1 MVSSRFPHFAKLL
14 GVVVFLSVLILA
26 GCGGGG
32 SGSTSGSKPG
42 TGINVI
48 VGSKK
53 DADGQLLASMYAL
66 LLQSKGYN
74 VTTKLALGDTTV
86 LDGAIKSGAVDIYP
100 EFNGTALNVYK
111 LTTTQDPQTAY
122 NEAKAYYAQNFQ
134 LTWLNPALNLND
146 SYGICTSAANVSH
159 YNLKSLSDLTPV
171 ASQLTLGL
179 QQDAVSVYQP
189 VYAAY
194 GIHFKGTTFISEQ
207 LSFAAVTHG
216 DIQVNECYTT
226 DPAIVTNN
234 FTLLTDP
241 KNVFPPYNPS
251 PVVRNQLISKS
262 AAVATTLNVLPS
274 HLTTAKITALI
285 KQVSVDNKDPMTVA
299 QSFLKSEGLI

>member
-1 MVSSRFPHFAKLL
+1 MPASRYPHFAKLL

-32 SGSTSGSKPG
+32 SGSTASKPG
-42 TGINVI
+42 TGISVI

-66 LLQSKGYN
+66 LLQHQGYS
-74 VTTKLALGDTTV
+74 VTSKLALGDTTV

-111 LTTTQDPQTAY
+111 LPTTQDPQRAY
-122 NEAKAYYAQNFQ
+122 TEAKNYYAQHFQ
-134 LTWLNPALNLND
+134 LTWLDPALKLND
-146 SYGICTSAANVSH
+146 SYGICTSASNAQKYH
-159 YNLKSLSDLTPV
+159 LTSLADLSSV

-189 VYAAY
+189 VYSAY
-194 GIHFKGTTFISEQ
+194 NIHFKNTTFISEQ
-207 LSFAAVTHG
+207 LSFDAVTHG
-216 DIQVNECYTT
+216 DIGVNECYTT
-226 DPAIVTNN
+226 DPAIVTSN
-234 FTLLTDP
+234 FKLLTDP

-251 PVVRNQLISKS
+251 PVVRNQLLSKS
-262 AAVATTLNVLPS
+262 SAVRTTLNALPS

-285 KQVSVDNKDPMTVA
+285 KQVSIDNKDPMAVA
-299 QSFLKSEGLI
+299 QSFLKSERLI